1 MDQEFSLEEARSRC
15 LLQAAQSLHQDPP
28 EIPDERVLKVL
39 APDLWSSG
47 RIAES
52 LACVRLLERLD
63 ELTPRE
69 LILRGYWQLYV
80 GDGPGALKTFEE
92 ICEQDPD
99 DPAAR
104 LGQAFALFYQEDY
117 RAAERVFQKLAD
129 EETPFKSP
137 PVMAAACRALEAGKQ
152 PDEIQMAPLPALP
165 PGMAEVMQMRI
176 LYGLDVA
183 IREAEKILSGLP
195 WGEDRL
201 AVERLLIELELEA
214 SRELRAI
221 GRIEELLK
229 SRPED
234 GPLLYFKGIATRR
247 LDRRDASHEAFVEA
261 VLFAPLEARAWG
273 GLGAGCLERQRF
285 DQAAR
290 AYRVAVFLDK
300 SNPHFWGDLGLCQSS
315 EGQWREAIA
324 SFSEA
329 IELGVRTFEN
339 YLNRGVCYQELGES
353 GSADQDF
360 HRALA
365 IDPSHRR
372 AEELRQ
378 RLYRS
383 DDGSEGDDRFVF
395 GEVP

>member
-1 MDQEFSLEEARSRC
+1 MDQEFSLEETRELC
-15 LLQAAQSLHQDPP
+15 LLQAAESLQRDPP

-39 APDLWSSG
+39 AQDLWGLG

-92 ICEQDPD
+92 IREQDQD

-104 LGQAFALFYQEDY
+104 LGYAFALFYQGDY
-117 RAAERVFQKLAD
+117 RAAASVFQKLAD
-129 EETPFKSP
+129 EETMFKSP
-137 PVMAAACRALEAGKQ
+137 PVMAAASRALANGER

-165 PGMAEVMQMRI
+165 PGMAEIMQMRI
-176 LYGLDVA
+176 IYGLEVA
-183 IREAEKILSGLP
+183 IGEAEKILAGLP
-195 WGEDRL
+195 SGEDRL
-201 AVERLLIELELEA
+201 GVERLLVELQLEA
-214 SRELRAI
+214 GRELQAI

-229 SRPED
+229 SYPED

-247 LDRRDASHEAFVEA
+247 LDRRDESHEAFLEA

-300 SNPHFWGDLGLCQSS
+300 SNPHFWGDLGLCQSC
-315 EGQWREAIA
+315 EGRWREAIE

-329 IELGVRTFEN
+329 IDLGARTFDN
-339 YLNRGVCYQELGES
+339 YLNRGVCYQELGEYS
-353 GSADQDF
+353 SADQDF

-365 IDPSHRR
+365 VNPNHHR

-378 RLYRS
+378 SLYRS
-383 DDGSEGDDRFVF
+383 DDDSESDDRFVF
-395 GEVP
+395 GDVP